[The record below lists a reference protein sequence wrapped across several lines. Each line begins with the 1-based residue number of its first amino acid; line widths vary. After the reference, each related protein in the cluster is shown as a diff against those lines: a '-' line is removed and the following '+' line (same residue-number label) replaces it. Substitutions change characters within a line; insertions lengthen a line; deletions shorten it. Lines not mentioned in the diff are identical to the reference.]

1 MKKMSVLKIIA
12 LICILSISFTT
23 NFNKGN
29 GIDFGIVPEVQNLE
43 YITFTAKIKLLE
55 DPGDLRNAIVSIH
68 GDGVG
73 SYIFVQN
80 GQKLGYVGNQNDG
93 AVIYTNTS
101 YVTGSNVVPLN
112 EWVDVAVTR
121 HCLGDN
127 IPKFYINGIEYPMI
141 TQTGLLFGTLKDES
155 SAGLRVGNISST
167 GTSDWNR
174 TFNGEIKDVR
184 IYNRVLTS
192 DEILDLHNGITVID
206 GIVFETNIIYDFN
219 NKIK

>member
-1 MKKMSVLKIIA
+1 MKALKIIA

-23 NFNKGN
+23 IFNKGD
-29 GIDFGIVPEVQNLE
+29 GIDFGIIPEVQNLK
-43 YITFTAKIKLLE
+43 YITFTAKIKLLA
-55 DPGDLRNAIVSIH
+55 DLGDLRNAIVSIH

-93 AVIYTNTS
+93 ETVYTNTS
-101 YVTGSNVVPLN
+101 YVTDSNVVPLN
-112 EWVDVAVTR
+112 EWVNIAVTR

-127 IPKFYINGIEYPMI
+127 IPKFYVNGIEYPVI

-155 SAGLRVGNISST
+155 SASLRIGNISST
-167 GTSDWNR
+167 GISDWSR
-174 TFNGEIKDVR
+174 PFNGEIKDVR

-192 DEILDLHNGITVID
+192 DEIFDLHNGKNIVN
-206 GIVFETNIIYDFN
+206 GIVFKTNIVYDS
-219 NKIK
+219 KIK